1 MNSPA
6 HSVHF
11 QNSPAR
17 SVLFQNRRQLPKR
30 VPGIG
35 LSPFYCRRLLQYLQV
50 LHHRK
55 SWIHGIGLWRH
66 PRSSPTPHCPKLHQR
81 HVQQLRMGNVSRRN
95 PGRAT
100 MLLKKHKKCPNN
112 TTSSARFT
120 RLLTE
125 ICEMNLERKKR
136 RINMCNQSKRYQ
148 VVSRVA
154 VICETRCRR
163 LVVLFPSIRC
173 QTQSSRLLNAGR
185 GSPFQIGGVRA
196 AINKD
201 NHFLSRTEATLQFV
215 VKVVPHPCTHFNSA
229 LFYLKTKIA
238 IALVNRRVGSSN
250 DHHVKDKGHTYP
262 LLSKSFARND
272 Y

>member
-1 MNSPA
+1 
-6 HSVHF
+6 
-11 QNSPAR
+11 
-17 SVLFQNRRQLPKR
+17 
-30 VPGIG
+30 
-35 LSPFYCRRLLQYLQV
+35 
-50 LHHRK
+50 
-55 SWIHGIGLWRH
+55 
-66 PRSSPTPHCPKLHQR
+66 
-81 HVQQLRMGNVSRRN
+81 
-95 PGRAT
+95 
-100 MLLKKHKKCPNN
+100 
-112 TTSSARFT
+112 
-120 RLLTE
+120 
-125 ICEMNLERKKR
+125 
-136 RINMCNQSKRYQ
+136 MCNQSKRYQ

-154 VICETRCRR
+154 VIYETRCRR